1 MTQPRYQYSIGVDVA
16 QATCTWTVYALG
28 EQTFVARGEVSR
40 TPEELSR
47 WVDTI
52 RRTWPQARVVV
63 EATGGLERP
72 VVRALHQAQVPC
84 VVANPARVRHMAQ
97 ARGSAKTDPRD
108 AEAIA
113 LYGALFGHEQG
124 PEDPLREQLK
134 ALLTRREQLVT
145 MRTQERQ
152 RLAWARELG
161 QPLVLQSI
169 QTTLDFLERELAEV
183 ETQLQALRAQLEA
196 SPEARAWLALV
207 QSVPGVGPLT
217 ALALWAWLPELGQ
230 VSRKKIASL
239 SGTAPQPRDSGT
251 KKGKR
256 HVHGGRKRVRRY
268 LYLAAMSAVR
278 WNPVLRPFYERL
290 LARGKAKKVA
300 LVAVM
305 RRLIVILN
313 AMVREGQP
321 WQAGRALPRQ

>member
-16 QATCTWTVYALG
+16 QATCTWKVYALG
-28 EQTFVARGEVSR
+28 EQTFVASGEVSR
-40 TPEELSR
+40 TPQDLAR
-47 WVDTI
+47 WVETI

-72 VVRALHQAQVPC
+72 LVRALQQAQVPC
-84 VVANPARVRHMAQ
+84 VVANPARVRHLAQ
-97 ARGSAKTDPRD
+97 ARGPAKTDPRD

-113 LYGALFGHEQG
+113 LYGALFGHEHA

-161 QPLVLQSI
+161 QPAVLQSI
-169 QTTLDFLERELAEV
+169 QATLDFLERELADV
-183 ETQLQALRAQLEA
+183 ETQLDALREALEQDA
-196 SPEARAWLALV
+196 ERAAWLALV

-256 HVHGGRKRVRRY
+256 HVYGGRKRVRRY

-278 WNPVLRPFYERL
+278 WNPVLKPFYERL
-290 LARGKAKKVA
+290 VARGKAKKVA

-305 RRLIVILN
+305 RRLVVILN
-313 AMVREGQP
+313 AIVREEQP
-321 WQAGRALPRQ
+321 WQAERALPRE